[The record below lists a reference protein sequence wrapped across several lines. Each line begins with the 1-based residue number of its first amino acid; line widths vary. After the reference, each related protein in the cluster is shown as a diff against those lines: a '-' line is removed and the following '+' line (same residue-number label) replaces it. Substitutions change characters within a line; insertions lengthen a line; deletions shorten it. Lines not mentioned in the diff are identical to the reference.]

1 MAKDFNTQ
9 AATQDQSVL
18 IEEAANIYRQLVAQR
33 PGIELG
39 QLAKEAFALAQPFA
53 QEAARIL
60 AGGKVEAPKQEERAP
75 MVLVWMWD
83 DVTQKPLY
91 DENTGKPIVQELP
104 GDPSAHAPKL
114 NPAHP
119 INQRYWL
126 ALKSLERKIPKMYE
140 AAFREY
146 EAAILSKG

>member
-1 MAKDFNTQ
+1 
-9 AATQDQSVL
+9 
-18 IEEAANIYRQLVAQR
+18 
-33 PGIELG
+33 
-39 QLAKEAFALAQPFA
+39 
-53 QEAARIL
+53 
-60 AGGKVEAPKQEERAP
+60 

-91 DENTGKPIVQELP
+91 DENTGKPVTQELP

-146 EAAILSKG
+146 ETAILNQG